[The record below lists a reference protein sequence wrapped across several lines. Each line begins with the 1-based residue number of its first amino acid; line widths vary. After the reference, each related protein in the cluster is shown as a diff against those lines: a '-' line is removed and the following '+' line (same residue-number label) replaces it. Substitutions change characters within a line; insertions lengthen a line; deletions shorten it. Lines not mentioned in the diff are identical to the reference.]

1 MPFVWMTFSR
11 QHLFSWH
18 LSIKPISKL
27 LLTQFW
33 PNFKVSFLGP
43 SLADVKCHG
52 EICSGIIWLGDIC
65 PYQQNLRCYWT
76 NFDQTFPAQKI
87 FWTQFFSR
95 PKINLDP
102 NFFKSKI
109 ILDQNFFAPNFIEPN
124 IFSTKRFLNLK
135 FDGPK
140 KIWTEMFL
148 DQKIFSSKFFWPTF
162 FLTKILLT
170 KNGFLTK
177 ISYQQILVCLRL
189 VWFGM
194 VSLGLILIFN
204 T

>member
-1 MPFVWMTFSR
+1 MFR
-11 QHLFSWH
+11 QHLPLQH
-18 LSIKPISKL
+18 LSISAISKL
-27 LLTQFW
+27 LLTRFW

-52 EICSGIIWLGDIC
+52 EICSGIIWLGNIC

-76 NFDQTFPAQKI
+76 NFDQTFPAQKF
-87 FWTQFFSR
+87 FWTQFFFR

-109 ILDQNFFAPNFIEPN
+109 ILGQNFLHPILLNQTFLVQNDFWTLNLMGQKKFGLKCLWTKKFFHPNF
-124 IFSTKRFLNLK
+124 FDQDFFTK
-135 FDGPK
+135 
-140 KIWTEMFL
+140 I
-148 DQKIFSSKFFWPTF
+148 I
-162 FLTKILLT
+162 LTKILLT